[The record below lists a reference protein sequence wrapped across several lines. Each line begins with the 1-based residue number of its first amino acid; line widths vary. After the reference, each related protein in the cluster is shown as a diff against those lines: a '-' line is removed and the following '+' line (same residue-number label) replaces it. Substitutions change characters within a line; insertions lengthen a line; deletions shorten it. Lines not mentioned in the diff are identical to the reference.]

1 MTESAYLTRQADST
15 VLDGSIFF
23 IERNSPSG
31 SHCLRF
37 AGEGMGQTEFQRA
50 TRATLGAAEWALLL
64 LLALLWGASFYFQKN
79 VLLEVRPF
87 TMVFGRLALAALA
100 LNIAIV
106 SMGFRF
112 GAIRRH
118 WGGMLL
124 MGAFNNAIPFCLFA
138 WSQTRITSG
147 LAAIFNATAPLFT
160 VVAAHFLTKDERL
173 TPRKIAGVICGI
185 SGVIFIISPD
195 VLTGPRG
202 SIAGQLACVIAAI
215 CYSLAGIYARRFKEI
230 PSMAL
235 AGIQAAIAALMVLP
249 VALIVEQ
256 PWRLAM
262 PGAKTWAALL
272 ALGLL
277 STALAY
283 AIYFRLL
290 ARVGATNTI
299 IVTFLIPVSAILLG
313 TLLLHEPLKM
323 RQLGGM
329 ACIFVGLAII
339 DGRIIKLLFAG
350 QRAPKVEQVHA

>member
-1 MTESAYLTRQADST
+1 
-15 VLDGSIFF
+15 
-23 IERNSPSG
+23 
-31 SHCLRF
+31 
-37 AGEGMGQTEFQRA
+37 
-50 TRATLGAAEWALLL
+50 
-64 LLALLWGASFYFQKN
+64 
-79 VLLEVRPF
+79 
-87 TMVFGRLALAALA
+87 
-100 LNIAIV
+100 
-106 SMGFRF
+106 
-112 GAIRRH
+112 
-118 WGGMLL
+118 MLL

-160 VVAAHFLTKDERL
+160 VLAAHFLTKDERL

-202 SIAGQLACVIAAI
+202 SIAGQLACIIAAI

-230 PSMAL
+230 PSMVL
-235 AGIQAAIAALMVLP
+235 AGVQAAIAALMVLP

-256 PWRLAM
+256 PWRLAP
-262 PGAKTWAALL
+262 PGARTWAALL

-299 IVTFLIPVSAILLG
+299 IVTFLIPVSALLLG
-313 TLLLHEPLKM
+313 TLLLNEPLKF
-323 RQLGGM
+323 RQLEGM
-329 ACIFVGLAII
+329 ACIFLGLAII
-339 DGRIIKLLFAG
+339 DGRILKAIFAR
-350 QRAPKVEQVHA
+350 QPTPQVEKVPV

>member
-1 MTESAYLTRQADST
+1 MGTTETQPTTRHS
-15 VLDGSIFF
+15 
-23 IERNSPSG
+23 
-31 SHCLRF
+31 
-37 AGEGMGQTEFQRA
+37 
-50 TRATLGAAEWALLL
+50 LGAAEWALLL

-79 VLLEVRPF
+79 ILRELHPF

-100 LNIAIV
+100 LNIIV
-106 SMGFRF
+106 VMTGFRF
-112 GAIRRH
+112 GLLRRH

-160 VVAAHFLTKDERL
+160 VLAAHFLTKDERL

-202 SIAGQLACVIAAI
+202 SIAGQLACIIAAI

-230 PSMAL
+230 PSMVL
-235 AGIQAAIAALMVLP
+235 AGVQAAIAALMVLP
-249 VALIVEQ
+249 AALIVEQ
-256 PWRLAM
+256 PWKLAP
-262 PGAKTWAALL
+262 PGIRTWTALL

-299 IVTFLIPVSAILLG
+299 IVTFLIPVSALMLG
-313 TLLLHEPLKM
+313 TLLLHEPLKF
-323 RQLGGM
+323 RQLEGM
-329 ACIFVGLAII
+329 ACIFLGLAII
-339 DGRIIKLLFAG
+339 DGRILKAIFAR
-350 QRAPKVEQVHA
+350 QPTPHVEKVPV